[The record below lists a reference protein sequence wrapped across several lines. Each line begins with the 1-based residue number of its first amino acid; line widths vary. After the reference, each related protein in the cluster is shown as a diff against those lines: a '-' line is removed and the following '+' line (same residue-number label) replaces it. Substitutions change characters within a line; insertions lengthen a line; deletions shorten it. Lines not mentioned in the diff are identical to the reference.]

1 MTLVDR
7 QDSGRR
13 EGRQIMKI
21 QIITVPYDCGYKEQR
36 QGLGPDRFFKHG
48 IDQKLE
54 ADGHQVA
61 ISHIESRSDFTI
73 EVMTAFEL
81 NRLLAD
87 EIRRAI
93 ENGFFPVVLSGNC
106 NSCLGS
112 IAGIGPENLGVVWF
126 DAHGEFNTPET
137 TLSGFL
143 DGMPIAIATGRC
155 WKSVAKTIPGF
166 SPVAEENLVL
176 VGARDLDAEEQ
187 KQLEQS
193 EIQLVRT
200 VTVEE
205 VEILREIEAAL
216 IHLQSR
222 VTGIY
227 LHIDMDAFEVGGG
240 TANHYDATGG
250 MSPEFLIK
258 AIALVKEYIPLRGCT
273 IASYDPAFDSDSRF
287 LEVGIQSLRKIV
299 SP

>member
-1 MTLVDR
+1 
-7 QDSGRR
+7 
-13 EGRQIMKI
+13 MKI
-21 QIITVPYDCGYKEQR
+21 QIITVPYDCGYKNQR
-36 QGLGPDRFFKHG
+36 QGLGPDRFFKHS
-48 IDQKLE
+48 IDRKLE

-61 ISHIESRSDFTI
+61 ISQIESQSDFPI

-87 EIRRAI
+87 DVRRAI
-93 ENGFFPVVLSGNC
+93 EEDFFPVVLSGNC
-106 NSCLGS
+106 NSCLGT
-112 IAGIGPENLGVVWF
+112 IAGIGPDNLGVVWF

-187 KQLEQS
+187 RLLEQS
-193 EIQLVRT
+193 EIDLVQ
-200 VTVEE
+200 TVETDDT
-205 VEILREIEAAL
+205 EILKRIEAAL
-216 IHLQSR
+216 IRLQNR
-222 VTGIY
+222 ITGVY

-240 TANHYDATGG
+240 AANHYGASGG
-250 MSPEFLIK
+250 ISPEFIIK
-258 AIALVKEYIPLRGCT
+258 AIALVKDHIPVRGCA

-287 LEVGIQSLRKIV
+287 LEAGLQSIRQIV
-299 SP
+299 SEDKL

>member
-1 MTLVDR
+1 
-7 QDSGRR
+7 
-13 EGRQIMKI
+13 MKI

-36 QGLGPDRFFKHG
+36 QGLGPERFFKHH

-54 ADGHQVA
+54 AGGHQVA
-61 ISHIESRSDFTI
+61 ISQIDSQSDFTI

-81 NRLLAD
+81 NRLLAG
-87 EIRRAI
+87 EVRRAI
-93 ENGFFPVVLSGNC
+93 GKGIFPVVLSGNC
-106 NSCLGS
+106 NSSLGT
-112 IAGIGPENLGVVWF
+112 IAGIGPDNLGVVWF

-176 VGARDLDAEEQ
+176 IGARDLDAEEQ
-187 KQLEQS
+187 RQLEQS

-200 VTVEE
+200 VTGEE
-205 VEILREIEAAL
+205 TEILRGIEAAL

-227 LHIDMDAFEVGGG
+227 LHIDMDVFEIGGG
-240 TANHYDATGG
+240 AANHYGASGG
-250 MSPEFLIK
+250 ISPELMIT
-258 AIALVKEYIPLRGCT
+258 AIALVKKYIPIRGCA
-273 IASYDPAFDSDSRF
+273 IASYDPAFDRDRKF
-287 LEVGIQSLRKIV
+287 LEAGLQSIRQIV
-299 SP
+299 SPSLSENAQ

>member
-1 MTLVDR
+1 
-7 QDSGRR
+7 
-13 EGRQIMKI
+13 MKI
-21 QIITVPYDCGYKEQR
+21 RIIKVPYDCGYKKQR
-36 QGLGPDRFFKHG
+36 QGLGPDQFLQHNLDH
-48 IDQKLE
+48 ILE

-61 ISHIESRSDFTI
+61 LSQIESRSDFTI

-87 EIRRAI
+87 EVRRAI

-112 IAGIGPENLGVVWF
+112 IAGIGPDNQGVVWF

-143 DGMPIAIATGRC
+143 DGMPIAITTGRC
-155 WKSVAKTIPGF
+155 WKSVAATIPGF
-166 SPVAEENLVL
+166 HPVTEKNLVL
-176 VGARDLDAEEQ
+176 VGAHDLDAEEQ
-187 KQLEQS
+187 RQLEQS
-193 EIQLVRT
+193 EINLIRT
-200 VTVEE
+200 IGGKDT
-205 VEILREIEAAL
+205 EIIGSLEAAL
-216 IHLQSR
+216 RELQRR

-240 TANHYDATGG
+240 AANHYGATGG
-250 MSPEFLIK
+250 ISPEFMIK
-258 AIALVKEYIPLRGCT
+258 AIALVKEYLPIRGCT

-287 LEVGIQSLRKIV
+287 LEAGLQSIRQIV
-299 SP
+299 SPN

>member
-1 MTLVDR
+1 
-7 QDSGRR
+7 
-13 EGRQIMKI
+13 MKI
-21 QIITVPYDCGYKEQR
+21 QIITVPYDCGYKKQR

-48 IDQKLE
+48 IDRKLE

-61 ISHIESRSDFTI
+61 ISQIESQSDFPI

-87 EIRRAI
+87 EVRRGI
-93 ENGFFPVVLSGNC
+93 EEDCFPVVLSGNC
-106 NSCLGS
+106 NSCLGT
-112 IAGIGPENLGVVWF
+112 IAGIGPDNLGVVWF

-166 SPVAEENLVL
+166 RPLAEKNLVL

-187 KQLEQS
+187 RQLEQS
-193 EIQLVRT
+193 EINLIRT
-200 VTVEE
+200 VGGKDT
-205 VEILREIEAAL
+205 EIIGDIEAAMSE
-216 IHLQSR
+216 LQNR

-227 LHIDMDAFEVGGG
+227 LHIDMDAFEVGWGA
-240 TANHYDATGG
+240 ANHYGATGG
-250 MSPEFLIK
+250 MSPEFIIK
-258 AIALVKEYIPLRGCT
+258 AIALVKEHIPLRGCA

-287 LEVGIQSLRKIV
+287 LEAGLQSIRQIV
-299 SP
+299 APLLSENAQ